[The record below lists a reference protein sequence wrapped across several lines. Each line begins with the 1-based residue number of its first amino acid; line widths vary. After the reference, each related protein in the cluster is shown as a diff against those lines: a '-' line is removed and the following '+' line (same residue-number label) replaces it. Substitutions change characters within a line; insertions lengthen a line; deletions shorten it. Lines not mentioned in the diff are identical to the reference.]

1 MGRQPRGG
9 SRSQDSPWLRPG
21 RHGSQGLGSGPG
33 QEHGERGREREWM
46 PESGRRKRDT
56 QLGLEIYIR
65 RDRHTGRDTE
75 TEQWG
80 QTHRDRGREAG
91 KDKTEREREGTEAK
105 TGMERE
111 KEMARKTKRAA
122 DTRDIQRETQ
132 G

>member
-1 MGRQPRGG
+1 MAARGWG
-9 SRSQDSPWLRPG
+9 LDQDRNTES
-21 RHGSQGLGSGPG
+21 
-33 QEHGERGREREWM
+33 EAERGNGCQSLE
-46 PESGRRKRDT
+46 GGRDT
-56 QLGLEIYIR
+56 QLGLEIYIH

-75 TEQWG
+75 TKQWG

-111 KEMARKTKRAA
+111 
-122 DTRDIQRETQ
+122 RD

>member
-1 MGRQPRGG
+1 
-9 SRSQDSPWLRPG
+9 
-21 RHGSQGLGSGPG
+21 
-33 QEHGERGREREWM
+33 M

-56 QLGLEIYIR
+56 QLGLEIYIH

-75 TEQWG
+75 TKQWG

-91 KDKTEREREGTEAK
+91 KDKTEREREKGQRQRQ
-105 TGMERE
+105 GWRE